1 VSDVVIVPFENKH
14 AEQILEQGLNSE
26 FLELKPEHKKYAFFL
41 KEVGMSFTGLVNNRP
56 IAAGG
61 VFHLWDGVAEGWV
74 LATKDIYKYPVFCA
88 KHIKQRTEIILK
100 ANKIKR
106 IQTSVKADCDVALRF
121 AKWLGFKKEGLM
133 ESYGPDGSDFVRFA
147 RIMK

>member
-1 VSDVVIVPFENKH
+1 MSDVVIVPFENKH

-41 KEVGMSFTGLVNNRP
+41 KEVGMSFTGLVNNKP

-147 RIMK
+147 RIIK

>member
-1 VSDVVIVPFENKH
+1 MSDVVIVPFENKH

-74 LATKDIYKYPVFCA
+74 LATKEIYKYPVFCA
-88 KHIKQRTEIILK
+88 KHIKKRTEMLIK
-100 ANKIKR
+100 NNNIKR
-106 IQTSVKADCDVALRF
+106 LQTSVKADCEMAIRF
-121 AKWLGFKKEGLM
+121 AKWLGLKPEGVM
-133 ESYGPDGSDFVRFA
+133 KSYGPAGEDFIRFA
-147 RIMK
+147 RIER

>member
-14 AEQILEQGLNSE
+14 AEQILDQGLNSDL
-26 FLELKPEHKKYAFFL
+26 LELKPEHRKYAYFL
-41 KEVGMSFTGLVNNRP
+41 KEVGMSFTGLVNNKP

-88 KHIKQRTEIILK
+88 KHIKQRTEIILQ

-106 IQTSVKADCDVALRF
+106 LQTSVKANCDVALRF
-121 AKWLGFKKEGLM
+121 AKWLGLKEEGLM
-133 ESYGPDGSDFVRFA
+133 KNYGPDGSDFIRFA
-147 RIMK
+147 RIIK

>member
-1 VSDVVIVPFENKH
+1 MSDVVIVPFENKH

-26 FLELKPEHKKYAFFL
+26 FLELKPEHRKYAYFL
-41 KEVGMSFTGLVNNRP
+41 KEVGMSFTGLVNNKP

-61 VFHLWDGVAEGWV
+61 VFYLWDGVAEGWV
-74 LATKDIYKYPVFCA
+74 LATKEIYKYPIFCA

-100 ANKIKR
+100 ANIIKR

-133 ESYGPDGSDFVRFA
+133 KSYGPDGSDFVRFA
-147 RIMK
+147 RVMK

>member
-1 VSDVVIVPFENKH
+1 MSDVVIVPFENKH

-41 KEVGMSFTGLVNNRP
+41 KEVGMSFTGLINNKP